1 MKWRIII
8 SGKKSPSE
16 NMAIDEAIFL
26 GNIEETSPPTIRFY
40 DWNPPTASFGYN
52 QKIKKELDLDL
63 LEKKGYAFIKRPT
76 GGRLVLHKDEITYAV
91 IAPAQERLKGSITD
105 SYSEIS
111 KPLALGL
118 QNLGVNVEFEKAKL
132 SSFSQKQPFN
142 PFFTSSSRYE
152 LKYKNKK
159 IVGSAQYRKN
169 NCILQHGSILLNHNQ
184 SEVAY
189 LLPNISKEQREK
201 LSNYL
206 SKKTACI
213 NHVSDKK
220 YSCKNAVFSIINAF
234 KQCGNDELL
243 KEDSLNDTELIRIKE
258 LNRKFSS
265 KKWNF
270 NS

>member
-8 SGKKSPSE
+8 SGKNAPSE

-26 GNIEETSPPTIRFY
+26 GNIEKTSPPTIRFY

-52 QKIKKELDLDL
+52 QKITKELDLNL
-63 LEKKGYAFIKRPT
+63 LEKKGYAYIKRPT

-91 IAPAQERLKGSITD
+91 IAPAQGRLKGSVTD

-118 QNLGVNVEFEKAKL
+118 QNLGVNVELEKGTL
-132 SSFSQKQPFN
+132 SSFSQKQAIHPC
-142 PFFTSSSRYE
+142 FTSSARYE

-169 NCILQHGSILLNHNQ
+169 NFLLQHGSILLNHDQ

-189 LLPNISKEQREK
+189 LLPNISIEQREK

-206 SKKTACI
+206 SKKTTCI
-213 NHVSDKK
+213 NHISDKK
-220 YSCKNAVFSIINAF
+220 FSFDDAVSIIIKAF
-234 KQCGNDELL
+234 KQSWADDLFIEGA
-243 KEDSLNDTELIRIKE
+243 LNDVELIRINE
-258 LNRKFSS
+258 LNKKFSS

>member
-1 MKWRIII
+1 MNWRIII
-8 SGKKSPSE
+8 SGKKSPAE

-26 GNIEETSPPTIRFY
+26 GNIEKTSPPTIRFY

-52 QKIKKELDLDL
+52 QKILKELDLNI

-91 IAPAQERLKGSITD
+91 IAPAQGRLKGNITD

-118 QNLGVNVEFEKAKL
+118 QNLGVNVEFEKGTL
-132 SSFSQKQPFN
+132 SSFSQKQAFN
-142 PFFTSSSRYE
+142 PCFTSSSRYE

-169 NCILQHGSILLNHNQ
+169 KCILQHGSILLNHNQ
-184 SEVAY
+184 SEVAS
-189 LLPNISKEQREK
+189 LLPNVSSEQRER

-206 SKKTACI
+206 AKKTICI
-213 NHVSDKK
+213 NQISKKK
-220 YSCKNAVFSIINAF
+220 YSFEYAVSVIINAF
-234 KQCGNDELL
+234 KQCWSDDLFI
-243 KEDSLNDTELIRIKE
+243 EDCLNDTELIRIKE
-258 LNRKFSS
+258 LNKKFSS

-270 NS
+270 NT